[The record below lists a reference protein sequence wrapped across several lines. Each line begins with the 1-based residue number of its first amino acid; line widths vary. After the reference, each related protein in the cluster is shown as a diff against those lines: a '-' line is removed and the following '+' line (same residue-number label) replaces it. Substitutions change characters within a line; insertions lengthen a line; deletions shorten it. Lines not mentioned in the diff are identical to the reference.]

1 MPILSIHLNYYLSF
15 ARPEMKVP
23 REDAVR
29 TQKRLLA
36 AAGKAFAEKGYRE
49 ATVSEICERAESNVA
64 AVNYHFGNK
73 ETLYIKAWRHAFY
86 ESLKVH
92 PPDGGISANAPPEE
106 RLRGR
111 VKALLHRVTS
121 ANNKEFLIVL
131 RELAS
136 PTGLLGEVTR
146 KELHPLREKMEGL
159 IRELLGPHASET
171 QVRFCATGIVSQCV
185 IPILIRRM
193 EPGRQEGRSDDFGID
208 DIESYADHVVR
219 FSLAGIRSIQ
229 GEAEK
234 RTKRIHR
241 GIHENQ

>member
-1 MPILSIHLNYYLSF
+1 
-15 ARPEMKVP
+15 MKVP

-36 AAGKAFAEKGYRE
+36 AASEAFAEKGYRE
-49 ATVSEICERAESNVA
+49 ATVSEICERAKSNVA

-92 PPDGGISANAPPEE
+92 PPDGGVSADAPPEE

-111 VKALLHRVTS
+111 VKALLRRVTG

-136 PTGLLGEVTR
+136 PTGLLDEVTR
-146 KELHPLREKMEGL
+146 KDLCPLCEKMEGL
-159 IRELLGPHASET
+159 IRELLGPHASKT

-193 EPGRQEGRSDDFGID
+193 DRGRQEGGSDDSGID
-208 DIESYADHVVR
+208 DIESYADHVVE
-219 FSLAGIRSIQ
+219 FSLAGIRSI
-229 GEAEK
+229 
-234 RTKRIHR
+234 R
-241 GIHENQ
+241 GSRKKNKTNP